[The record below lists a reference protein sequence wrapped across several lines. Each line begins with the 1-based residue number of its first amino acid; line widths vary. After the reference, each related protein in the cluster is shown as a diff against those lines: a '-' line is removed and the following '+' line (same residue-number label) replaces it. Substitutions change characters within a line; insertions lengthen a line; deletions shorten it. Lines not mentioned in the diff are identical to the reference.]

1 MRWAA
6 VIALVSCAAGAA
18 EPRAPSS
25 TPSLPP
31 LPPSLSMPSP
41 GGVSSDLPAAPPLV
55 PLKMGN
61 AKSVDLRFVNVAQ
74 VVDLVYADMLQSQ
87 YVIAPEV
94 LADTRTVSF
103 RFDRTKGDIR
113 EVLGD
118 FLASLG
124 FGVVTKNGV
133 DYVFKRKDEEQ
144 KEQEKQEKQVYV
156 YVPKYRTADYLAR
169 LVQPLFNGQFTMNR
183 TVAASAS
190 ARSHSDAPPTSA
202 AAMVDQSSDT
212 MVFLG
217 SAKEIATLKSV
228 LPQVDTK
235 TGEVAIRAWVY
246 EVSTENDRTNGF
258 QLAASILGGR
268 FGISLGAGTV
278 DQNANALRLH
288 TGFLDAAIAALDS
301 DSRFHVVTSPNL
313 RVASGKHGRLNV
325 GQSVPVIGSV
335 SYPTSSGAPVQSVTY
350 EDAGVIFDVMPTV
363 KDSVIDTDVTLE
375 ISDFQKT
382 STGVNNSPTKNTRK
396 SETSMTLQDG
406 EVVVMG
412 GLSQGKDSTV
422 SSGIRWLPSFMDGRI
437 VSASR
442 SDIVLV
448 LQVSRI

>member
-1 MRWAA
+1 MLL
-6 VIALVSCAAGAA
+6 LVVGVANGA
-18 EPRAPSS
+18 EPVVPALMP
-25 TPSLPP
+25 TIPP
-31 LPPSLSMPSP
+31 LPPMPP
-41 GGVSSDLPAAPPLV
+41 AQLGDGVGAGRLAAPLL

-74 VVDLVYADMLQSQ
+74 VIDLVYADMLQSQ

-103 RFDRTKGDIR
+103 RFDRAKGDIR
-113 EVLGD
+113 DVLSD
-118 FLASLG
+118 FLTSLG
-124 FGVVTKNGV
+124 YGVANKNGV
-133 DYVFKRKDEEQ
+133 DYVFKRKDDDKAEPD
-144 KEQEKQEKQVYV
+144 KQAFVYT
-156 YVPKYRTADYLAR
+156 PKYRTADYLAR
-169 LVQPLFNGQFTMNR
+169 LVQPLFNGQFTTNR
-183 TVAASAS
+183 AVPAPAGS
-190 ARSHSDAPPTSA
+190 RSHGDAPPTSA

-217 SAKEIATLKSV
+217 SAKEIAMLKSV
-228 LPQVDTK
+228 LQQVDVK

-246 EVSTENDRTNGF
+246 EVSTENDRTTGF

-268 FGISLGAGTV
+268 LGISLGAGTV
-278 DQNANALRLH
+278 DDNANALRLH

-325 GQSVPVIGSV
+325 GQSVPVVDSV
-335 SYPTSSGAPVQSVTY
+335 SYPNSSAAPVQSVTY
-350 EDAGVIFDVMPTV
+350 QDAGVIFDVLPTV
-363 KDSVIDTDVTLE
+363 KDGVIDTDVTVE

-396 SETSMTLQDG
+396 LETSVALHDG
-406 EVVVMG
+406 ELVVMG
-412 GLSQGKDSTV
+412 GLSEGKDSHVT
-422 SSGIRWLPSFMDGRI
+422 SGIRWLPSFMDG
-437 VSASR
+437 VSSGASR

-448 LQVSRI
+448 LQVQSI